1 MSFVG
6 DVQAILEEP
15 CMYEQ
20 AVALE
25 QRIDQEHTMAEEY
38 NSLLKNNAW
47 TFCAPPT
54 GRKSIKSKLVYRIK
68 LKSSMVMW
76 IASKQE
82 QMQKATP
89 KHMVL
94 TMSKHLLTP
103 VVNKNIYGMKQVSG
117 AWNTKFVTKYELQA
131 TTA

>member
-1 MSFVG
+1 
-6 DVQAILEEP
+6 
-15 CMYEQ
+15 
-20 AVALE
+20 
-25 QRIDQEHTMAEEY
+25 
-38 NSLLKNNAW
+38 
-47 TFCAPPT
+47 
-54 GRKSIKSKLVYRIK
+54 
-68 LKSSMVMW
+68 
-76 IASKQE
+76 
-82 QMQKATP
+82 MQKATP